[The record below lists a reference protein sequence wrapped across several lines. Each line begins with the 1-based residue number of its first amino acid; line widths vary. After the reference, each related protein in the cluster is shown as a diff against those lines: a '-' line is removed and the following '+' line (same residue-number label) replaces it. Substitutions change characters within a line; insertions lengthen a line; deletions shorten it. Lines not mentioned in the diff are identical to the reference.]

1 MSEHNLDDFLWLIEK
16 AATFSH
22 QAQGAGHHFVLK
34 ERRAEPFRSRAF
46 GRLRGDFSGRHVFV
60 RSLTGPKQVR
70 DWRFRWSE
78 GTSAIELEFDA
89 TFEIQAD
96 APGAARILA
105 ERLLVDSDKAG
116 PALHAL
122 IARQLN
128 RHLMQLLQQS
138 EKQGCSLHDRFMPTA
153 DGLSRRRELDAEV
166 SEAVTHELGVPLR
179 IGFQMRDPAPRQ
191 IEIRCTNAFLLKD
204 RSQSCEIVTT
214 ALLQFENFQAHK
226 RSGLHDE
233 AAIRAV
239 VERQVTEAVKELLF
253 GKRYYAVARAFAH
266 EEDNAIRVD
275 MQRRLHG
282 FAQSIGYGIRL
293 FNTLVDIPALAL
305 FRGITIELPA
315 GEAYQ
320 LRSRGWV
327 ELSLSLQVRVGDDDE
342 ALRRLI
348 GPEVTDPMAPLDA
361 LIRRCCRETL
371 AQFDYSVV
379 SVDFEKEVRPVLEA
393 RIVAELARCGLHATV
408 SRLRS
413 EPTEDAQRF
422 AELCRLPTIDF
433 EAVVSAQADGGNADE
448 VVVYGVIDIF
458 DLAHDPHA
466 WLRFQSG
473 NFGYRRDSPRRLD
486 DMRAQAR
493 YRGVPDVDGK
503 DRRGLAIAIEVAEIR
518 ERVIATLRRTMA
530 MQRSLAD
537 FWTTAENAERIEQ
550 WASEVVAS
558 AIAEEFGLLVRLRG
572 FGRRDTLSAAA
583 RQAVRQANLINDRD
597 TAMQL
602 AQKSNE
608 QLLRDHDLL
617 HDQRVRKMQHL
628 DDVLGNSLINP
639 MDDNHASVRAQT
651 EKDAADVR
659 VQVQER
665 EAHLRRPVTPPP
677 PPTWQPPP
685 SSRTGTDSSQLGASS
700 APGLGTAAA
709 PAAPAAAGALSDSST
724 ACDATATG
732 AASP

>member
-1 MSEHNLDDFLWLIEK
+1 MSEHDLDDFLWLIDK
-16 AATFSH
+16 AARFSR

-34 ERRAEPFRSRAF
+34 ERKAEPFRPRMF

-60 RSLTGPKQVR
+60 RALTGPKQVR

-89 TFEIQAD
+89 TFEIRAD

-105 ERLLVDSDKAG
+105 EKLLVDSDTAG
-116 PALHAL
+116 KTLHAL

-128 RHLMQLLQQS
+128 WQLMHLLQQS
-138 EKQGCSLHDRFMPTA
+138 EKQGYSLHDCFTPTA
-153 DGLSRRRELDAEV
+153 DGLSRRRELDAAV
-166 SEAVTHELGVPLR
+166 SDAVSHELGVPLR

-204 RSQSCEIVTT
+204 RSQSCEVVTT

-239 VERQVTEAVKELLF
+239 VERQVTEADKELLF

-305 FRGITIELPA
+305 FRGLTIELPA

-320 LRSRGWV
+320 LHSRGWA
-327 ELSLSLQVRVGDDDE
+327 ELSLTLQVRVDDDDE

-348 GPEVTDPMAPLDA
+348 GPEVADPVVPLEA

-379 SVDFEKEVRPVLEA
+379 SVKFDQEVRPVLET
-393 RIVAELARCGLHATV
+393 RIVTELARCGLQASV
-408 SRLRS
+408 SRMRS

-422 AELCRLPTIDF
+422 TELCRLPAIDF
-433 EAVVSAQADGGNADE
+433 EAAVSAQADGGNADE

-458 DLAHDPHA
+458 DIARDTHA

-473 NFGYRRDSPRRLD
+473 NFGYRRDSSRSLD

-493 YRGVPDVDGK
+493 RRGVADVDDK
-503 DRRGLAIAIEVAEIR
+503 DRRSLAIAIEVAEIR

-530 MQRSLAD
+530 MQRSLASS
-537 FWTTAENAERIEQ
+537 WTTAENAARIEQ
-550 WASEVVAS
+550 WANDVVAA

-572 FGRRDTLSAAA
+572 FGRRDTLSATTT
-583 RQAVRQANLINDRD
+583 QAIRQANLRSDRE
-597 TAMQL
+597 TAELL
-602 AQKSNE
+602 AQKSKMH
-608 QLLRDHDLL
+608 LLQDHDLL
-617 HDQRVRKMQHL
+617 HVQKVGILQRL
-628 DDVLGNSLINP
+628 DEVLGDSLSNP
-639 MDDNHASVRAQT
+639 MADDHAAMRTQA
-651 EKDAADVR
+651 EKDAADAR
-659 VQVQER
+659 EQVQQR

-677 PPTWQPPP
+677 PPVWQPPP
-685 SSRTGTDSSQLGASS
+685 SGRTEADSPELGAAS
-700 APGLGTAAA
+700 APRLGAASV
-709 PAAPAAAGALSDSST
+709 PAAPAAAAALTDQ
-724 ACDATATG
+724 A
-732 AASP
+732 AASDGNTTSASQP